1 MTTFNCPYC
10 GNSRSKKVKY
20 TSWKSVATHSVRCAE
35 YTGEYIINLDKGP
48 IHYSYF
54 IDKKSDELKAEFGVS
69 KYRDMLD
76 KFRLSGFI
84 KPDNSKKYTKEQ
96 CIEAIQYKAK
106 LLGKTPTNEHFRKTG
121 GKYPCIQYIV
131 EMFGSWNAAL
141 TESGF
146 ALHHKSEL
154 YGVPTVGLDGHQYR
168 SKSEAFFS
176 DRYLYDKFN
185 YVIEPKYPVE
195 YHKWYDWYI
204 PELSIYIELD
214 GGIRPEVINEK
225 IEINKLLMRKCLF
238 IPTYTIKS
246 PSRNTLED
254 FMEFEINETLRT

>member
-1 MTTFNCPYC
+1 MSTFNCPYC

-20 TSWKSVATHSVRCAE
+20 TSWKSVATHSVRCAD

-76 KFRLSGFI
+76 KFQLSGFI

-96 CIEAIQYKAK
+96 CIEAVQHKAK

-154 YGVPTVGLDGHQYR
+154 YGVPTTGLDGHQYR

-176 DRYLYDKFN
+176 DRYLYDKF
-185 YVIEPKYPVE
+185 I
-195 YHKWYDWYI
+195 
-204 PELSIYIELD
+204 
-214 GGIRPEVINEK
+214 
-225 IEINKLLMRKCLF
+225 M
-238 IPTYTIKS
+238 
-246 PSRNTLED
+246 
-254 FMEFEINETLRT
+254 